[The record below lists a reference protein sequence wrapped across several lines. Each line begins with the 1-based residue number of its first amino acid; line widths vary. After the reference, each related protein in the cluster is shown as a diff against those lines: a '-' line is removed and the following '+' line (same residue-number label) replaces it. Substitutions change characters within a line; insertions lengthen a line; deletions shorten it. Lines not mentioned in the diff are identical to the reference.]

1 MCQRVTERVIL
12 IAMVAVNWN
21 GRSGFVSEVPS
32 GNNFTMDTHPDYGG
46 ESLGP
51 TPLEAFQAALAA
63 CTAIDVISILQK
75 KKQKV
80 RGYRIEVTGE
90 RPPRGEYP
98 RPFLSMTVTHI
109 LVGQNID
116 PAAVA
121 RAVALSD
128 EKYCSVSATL
138 RQKPEIRSE
147 WRIEPGDPV

>member
-1 MCQRVTERVIL
+1 
-12 IAMVAVNWN
+12 
-21 GRSGFVSEVPS
+21 
-32 GNNFTMDTHPDYGG
+32 MDTHPDYGG

-90 RPPRGEYP
+90 RPPEGEYP

-147 WRIEPGDPV
+147 WRVEPGDPV